1 MTLQKASKNAG
12 FEKFAEEFD
21 SPHLH
26 NRQNGGFLRKTAIF
40 AACGIFRFSEN
51 TLNFPKNT
59 SNLGKG

>member
-1 MTLQKASKNAG
+1 MTFQKAFKNAG
-12 FEKFAEEFD
+12 YRKKTEEFD

-26 NRQNGGFLRKTAIF
+26 IRQNGGFLRKTAIF

-51 TLNFPKNT
+51 TLNFPENT

>member
-26 NRQNGGFLRKTAIF
+26 TWQNSGFPQKTAIF
-40 AACGIFRFSEN
+40 AACGIFRFSEK
-51 TLNFPKNT
+51 T
-59 SNLGKG
+59 

>member
-1 MTLQKASKNAG
+1 MTLQKAFKNAG

-40 AACGIFRFSEN
+40 AACGIFRFSEI
-51 TLNFPKNT
+51 TLRFPKNT